1 MMFHW
6 LALAVLSIS
15 LKVTAATPTWLNQ
28 VQKLDLSEKTKI
40 YLPSDASY
48 VNQTIQ
54 RYTTFQAPTYKVSI
68 KPALAGDVQK
78 IVKFAASHN
87 VPFLATG
94 GGHGFST
101 TLRALHGGIEIDLG
115 FFKNISVDPKAST
128 MVVGGAVLNGDVI
141 QPLYAAGKELQTG
154 SDACVGL
161 VGTTL
166 GGGVGRYNGLHGML
180 LDALQSV
187 ELVTASGDLVTASK
201 KENVD
206 LFWGIRGAGMN
217 FGIVVEATYLVPD
230 LTNNGKVMNADFLF
244 PVNEST
250 AVFEY
255 FKSLEETLPAELS
268 LILQVGYNINFGGTY
283 IVVNAVYAGLMSDGL
298 PLIQPLIDANPSMK
312 SISVVTYNN
321 LISSAFFGT
330 APKSGICT
338 KGLNRSVYGVGIKT
352 FHIPTFIE
360 YFQNL
365 QHLYSEYPAAQ
376 SSVFFIES
384 FPKQAVVAVPN
395 DATAY
400 PHRGTNAHLLFNYGT
415 TDPAIQT
422 KIDDFGKQAR
432 NNFSAT
438 SGFDG
443 LQVYVSYGHGD
454 EGPIPLYS
462 ERNLPRLRKIK
473 QQWDPE
479 GLFNFNQPL
488 GKKYR
493 QVSRRPNMMSIV
505 RVAESDSG
513 LGLVPSRSSICV
525 PSPQ

>member
-1 MMFHW
+1 MYQ
-6 LALAVLSIS
+6 I
-15 LKVTAATPTWLNQ
+15 TARDM
-28 VQKLDLSEKTKI
+28 QKLDLSEKTKI

-78 IVKFAASHN
+78 I
-87 VPFLATG
+87 
-94 GGHGFST
+94 
-101 TLRALHGGIEIDLG
+101 
-115 FFKNISVDPKAST
+115 
-128 MVVGGAVLNGDVI
+128 
-141 QPLYAAGKELQTG
+141 
-154 SDACVGL
+154 
-161 VGTTL
+161 
-166 GGGVGRYNGLHGML
+166 
-180 LDALQSV
+180 SV

-206 LFWGIRGAGMN
+206 LFWGIR
-217 FGIVVEATYLVPD
+217 VEATYLVPD

-268 LILQVGYNINFGGTY
+268 LILQVGYNINFGG
-283 IVVNAVYAGLMSDGL
+283 
-298 PLIQPLIDANPSMK
+298 
-312 SISVVTYNN
+312 
-321 LISSAFFGT
+321 
-330 APKSGICT
+330 
-338 KGLNRSVYGVGIKT
+338 
-352 FHIPTFIE
+352 
-360 YFQNL
+360 
-365 QHLYSEYPAAQ
+365 

-443 LQVYVSYGHGD
+443 LQESAQTEKDQAAVG
-454 EGPIPLYS
+454 
-462 ERNLPRLRKIK
+462 
-473 QQWDPE
+473 
-479 GLFNFNQPL
+479 
-488 GKKYR
+488 
-493 QVSRRPNMMSIV
+493 SRRIV
-505 RVAESDSG
+505 QLQPAVGEKVSSG
-513 LGLVPSRSSICV
+513 FEEALPSQTLVSVWSRAGLQYAYLRLNEGVGIKSNRSFRPVSKIGIEFL
-525 PSPQ
+525 